1 MITPDRIIM
10 LVIVGILTWS
20 FATLI
25 GISNLPYPF
34 FFFLGSCLLLGL
46 ETDRLI
52 LRQRKTILPFAEV
65 LELIDRDERWLSAL
79 YEFDRDP
86 Q

>member
-1 MITPDRIIM
+1 MISSDRIIM
-10 LVIVGILTWS
+10 IVIVGILTWS

-25 GISNLPYPF
+25 GISNMPYPL

-46 ETDRLI
+46 ETDRLV
-52 LRQRKTILPFAEV
+52 LRQRQAILPIMEV
-65 LELIDRDERWLSAL
+65 LELIDRDESWQSAL
-79 YEFDRDP
+79 YEFDGDP